1 MSYKYTN
8 QLSEETSPYLLQ
20 HAHNPVNW
28 QAWNETSLQKAITE
42 NKPIILS
49 IGYSACHWCHVM
61 EHESFENEAVA
72 KIMNEYFICIK
83 VDREER
89 PDVDGIYMDAIQA
102 MGIHG
107 GWPLNVFL
115 MPDKKP
121 FYGGTY
127 FRPNQW
133 ASICQN
139 IAEAFL
145 NNRSE
150 LQNSANGFAQNLQT
164 SEVEK
169 YGVSLSENTLQY
181 ADFELIVSKLI
192 DNSDPIWGGVN
203 KAPKFPMP
211 SIYLFLLDFVTGIK
225 SKNEIVIS
233 AESHL
238 QTTLNRMAMGGIF
251 DQIGGG
257 FSRYSVD
264 GEWFCPHF
272 EKMLYDNAQLLTL
285 YSKAYLWNKSEL
297 YKETITNTIS
307 WLKREVL
314 MLEGG
319 FYSAQDADSE
329 GVEGKFYI
337 WSKSEIDTILGEKAI
352 EFCKVFQIT
361 EVGNWEHGQ
370 NILWKN
376 EPILNSKFKSEL
388 ELLLKFR
395 NKRIFPGLDD
405 KILCSWNGL
414 VINGLVSSYI
424 AVGDNSY
431 LEMAINCGEFIKRNF
446 YKNGRLNRTYK
457 NGESKIEGFLE
468 DYAAIISAFIEL
480 YKVTF
485 DENWLSLAESLA
497 LTCFKDFLSDEK
509 LFFNFS
515 NNISK
520 ELIANKIELFDNV
533 IPASN
538 SIMAHNL
545 YDLGVL
551 LSTNDFI
558 NHSIAMVSAMN
569 LLITRNGE
577 YLSNWAAIAQKQSK
591 SKIEIVIYGLEC
603 FEFGKIFFSQISSN
617 AYVLGAEKVSTLPL
631 FESRQPPTG
640 KTYIYV
646 CINNACKLPVQSVE
660 EAISLFKLDL

>member
-361 EVGNWEHGQ
+361 DEGNWEHGQ

-376 EPILNSKFKSEL
+376 EPILNSKFKSEI
-388 ELLLKFR
+388 ELLLRFR

-414 VINGLVSSYI
+414 IINGLVNSYI
-424 AVGDNSY
+424 AVGDKSC
-431 LEMAINCGEFIKRNF
+431 LEMAINCGEFIKKNF
-446 YKNGRLNRTYK
+446 YINGKLNRTYK

-497 LTCFKDFLSDEK
+497 LTCFNDFLSDEK

-551 LSTNDFI
+551 LSRNDFI

-660 EAISLFKLDL
+660 EAISLIKFDL